1 MQPNSWGKKTKT
13 GTSTTLAESL
23 MKLHLMAAF
32 NKLYILAENSVV
44 CNIRPIALNCVGCQE
59 EKFRETLISIWHYDP
74 QIFE

>member
-1 MQPNSWGKKTKT
+1 MQPNSPGKKKKQT

-44 CNIRPIALNCVGCQE
+44 CIICPIALNCVRLPRRKIQGNTH
-59 EKFRETLISIWHYDP
+59 FNLAL
-74 QIFE
+74 